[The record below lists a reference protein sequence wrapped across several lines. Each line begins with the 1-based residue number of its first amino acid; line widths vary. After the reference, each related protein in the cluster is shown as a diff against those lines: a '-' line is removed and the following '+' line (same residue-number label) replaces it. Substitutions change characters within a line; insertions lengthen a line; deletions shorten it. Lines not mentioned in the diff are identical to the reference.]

1 MLIIVDAISAI
12 ATLDIPLATLPID
25 ILVGA
30 SQKALMLPPG
40 LSILSIN
47 KRAWDV
53 IDSIPRHSLYFNLPL
68 ERKFHQKST
77 SAWTPAMNIILGLD
91 CTLRMLEEEGKE
103 NVFRRHAIAAEAT
116 RAGLTALGLSLL
128 SPHNPAP
135 GVTAAKLPSTI
146 DGEKARVH
154 MYDKFGLLI
163 AGGQE
168 ELKGK
173 IIRIGHMGY
182 MNAFDSL
189 IALSA
194 LEMSLAHH
202 GYSLTPG
209 TAVKSAQEVI
219 ARNGS
224 VA

>member
-1 MLIIVDAISAI
+1 
-12 ATLDIPLATLPID
+12 
-25 ILVGA
+25 
-30 SQKALMLPPG
+30 
-40 LSILSIN
+40 
-47 KRAWDV
+47 
-53 IDSIPRHSLYFNLPL
+53 
-68 ERKFHQKST
+68 
-77 SAWTPAMNIILGLD
+77 MNIILGLD
-91 CTLRMLEEEGKE
+91 CTLGMLEDEGKE

-116 RAGLTALGLSLL
+116 RAGIAALGLPLL
-128 SPHNPAP
+128 SPNNPAP
-135 GVTAAKLPSTI
+135 GVTAAKLPASI
-146 DGEKARVH
+146 DGEKVRIY
-154 MYDKFGLLI
+154 MFEKFGLLV

-202 GYSLTPG
+202 GYAVTPG
-209 TAVKSAQEVI
+209 AAVKSAQEVI
-219 ARNGS
+219 AKHGS